1 MITIATTKLSATK
14 STSWVI
20 NYAEKRSVEKSEIM
34 PSQVLKRLVNY
45 MAKWGVIKKRRKKGL
60 IMLNIKD
67 QNFFKRALKIFILS
81 TALLLVTIPIAL
93 IFHPSEDFIKQLG
106 SSSPENV
113 SKAQGLKKVWGFI
126 QNNGFHVPIQML
138 LLALIPIPFL
148 YTINLIVSVIIPG
161 ILFGSFIHFDTY
173 KGLTNLIAYIP
184 HYTLEIMSFCIF
196 TSGLYMLNKSI
207 IRKITNLFSKEKKEN
222 HSFKTSLFNL
232 LKAYLFVCLP
242 MVILA
247 AFTETYIADML
258 SNLMN

>member
-1 MITIATTKLSATK
+1 MLS
-14 STSWVI
+14 
-20 NYAEKRSVEKSEIM
+20 
-34 PSQVLKRLVNY
+34 
-45 MAKWGVIKKRRKKGL
+45 
-60 IMLNIKD
+60 IKD
-67 QNFFKRALKIFILS
+67 QNYFKRALKIFILS

-93 IFHPSEDFIKQLG
+93 IFHPSEEFIKQLG
-106 SSSPENV
+106 SSSPESV
-113 SKAQGLKKVWGFI
+113 SKTHGLKKVWGFI
-126 QNNGFHVPIQML
+126 QNNAFHAPIQML

-161 ILFGSFIHFDTY
+161 ILFGFLIHFDTY
-173 KGLTNLIAYIP
+173 KGLTSLIAYIP

-207 IRKITNLFSKEKKEN
+207 IRKITNLFRKEKKEN

-232 LKAYLFVCLP
+232 LKAYLFICLP

-247 AFTETYIADML
+247 AFTETYVADML

>member
-1 MITIATTKLSATK
+1 MLS
-14 STSWVI
+14 
-20 NYAEKRSVEKSEIM
+20 
-34 PSQVLKRLVNY
+34 
-45 MAKWGVIKKRRKKGL
+45 
-60 IMLNIKD
+60 IKD
-67 QNFFKRALKIFILS
+67 QNYFKRALKIFILS

-93 IFHPSEDFIKQLG
+93 IFHPSEEFIKQLG
-106 SSSPENV
+106 SSSPESV
-113 SKAQGLKKVWGFI
+113 SKTHGLKKVWGFI
-126 QNNGFHVPIQML
+126 QNNAFHVPIQML

-161 ILFGSFIHFDTY
+161 ILFGFLIHFDTY
-173 KGLTNLIAYIP
+173 KGLTSLIAYIP

-207 IRKITNLFSKEKKEN
+207 IRKITNLFRKEKKEN

-232 LKAYLFVCLP
+232 LKAYLFICLP

-247 AFTETYIADML
+247 AFTETYVADML

>member
-1 MITIATTKLSATK
+1 MLS
-14 STSWVI
+14 
-20 NYAEKRSVEKSEIM
+20 
-34 PSQVLKRLVNY
+34 
-45 MAKWGVIKKRRKKGL
+45 
-60 IMLNIKD
+60 IKD
-67 QNFFKRALKIFILS
+67 QNYFKRALKIFILS

-93 IFHPSEDFIKQLG
+93 IFHPSEEFIKQLG
-106 SSSPENV
+106 SSSPESV
-113 SKAQGLKKVWGFI
+113 SKTHGLKKVWGFI

-161 ILFGSFIHFDTY
+161 ILFGFLIHFDTY
-173 KGLTNLIAYIP
+173 KGLTSLIAYIP

-207 IRKITNLFSKEKKEN
+207 IRKITNLFRKEKKEN

-232 LKAYLFVCLP
+232 LKAYLFICLP

-247 AFTETYIADML
+247 AFTETYVADML

>member
-1 MITIATTKLSATK
+1 
-14 STSWVI
+14 
-20 NYAEKRSVEKSEIM
+20 
-34 PSQVLKRLVNY
+34 
-45 MAKWGVIKKRRKKGL
+45 
-60 IMLNIKD
+60 MLNIKD
-67 QNFFKRALKIFILS
+67 QNYFKRALNFFILS
-81 TALLLVTIPIAL
+81 TILLLMTIPIAL
-93 IFHPSEDFIKQLG
+93 FFHPSEEFIKQLG
-106 SSSPENV
+106 SNSPESV
-113 SKAQGLKKVWGFI
+113 SKSQGLKKVWGFI

-148 YTINLIVSVIIPG
+148 YTLNLIVSLIIPS
-161 ILFGSFIHFDTY
+161 ILFGFFIHFDTY
-173 KGLTNLIAYIP
+173 KGLTSLIAYIP

-207 IRKITNLFSKEKKEN
+207 IRKITNLFRKEKKEN